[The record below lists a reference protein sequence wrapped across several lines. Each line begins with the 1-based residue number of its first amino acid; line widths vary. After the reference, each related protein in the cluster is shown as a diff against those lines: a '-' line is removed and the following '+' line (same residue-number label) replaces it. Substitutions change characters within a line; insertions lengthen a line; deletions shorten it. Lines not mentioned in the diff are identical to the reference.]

1 MTKDNGNNE
10 FDNNGTEEF
19 FSNESID
26 EHEEKTTNFDEAEVR
41 EKEEEVKKGFW
52 KKLKSGAS
60 KVPFVLDSVGM
71 YYCLVDQK
79 TPMWAKGVVAGAL
92 GYFILPTDAI
102 PDFIAGLGYT
112 DDAGVVAGAV
122 AALGSKITDEHKD
135 QARLTMVGEHFNP
148 GKE

>member
-1 MTKDNGNNE
+1 
-10 FDNNGTEEF
+10 
-19 FSNESID
+19 
-26 EHEEKTTNFDEAEVR
+26 
-41 EKEEEVKKGFW
+41 
-52 KKLKSGAS
+52 
-60 KVPFVLDSVGM
+60 
-71 YYCLVDQK
+71 
-79 TPMWAKGVVAGAL
+79 MWAKGVVAGAL

-112 DDAGVVAGAV
+112 DDAGVIAGAV